1 MNIGAAGTAS
11 GLDINSM
18 VNKIVDAERAPKEA
32 RINERRDNVDVSIS
46 AYGKLKGSLNEM
58 KFLMADFRR
67 NHTLSAR
74 SVTSDNSDIL
84 TASASHEAIPGKYN
98 VKVEQLAQSHKIV
111 SGTFDDEEKMG
122 AGKLAISLGATQFDV
137 EIPEDESEILDIVR
151 LINRHPSNTGV
162 LASVIKDDVGAR
174 LVLSADKSGEDNN
187 IKVRVD
193 APVASTLQKF
203 GFNPNNN
210 INSMSE
216 MQKAKDAR
224 VVIDGLAVVT
234 SDTNTIEDA
243 IKGVDLNLVALAD
256 SAKEE
261 GEAANSKEVVVDVSY
276 DRNAV
281 GGAIEQFVNAYNQ
294 FYTTSREL
302 GKFDPE
308 TQEKGPL
315 VGDSIIR
322 TVDNQLRA
330 AFSTPIEDAPES
342 VKTLSELGITTTME
356 GRLEIDYD
364 MLDKQL
370 EKNFAD
376 VGEFFGSRNGF
387 ARKIEDL
394 IHAHTGITGSIKGRQ
409 DSLND
414 QITRL
419 NSEQTTLDRRMES
432 VQKRTHDQFTA
443 MDSAMGQMKSQL
455 NSMMSMM
462 PQ

>member
-46 AYGKLKGSLNEM
+46 AYGKLKSSLNDM
-58 KFLMADFRR
+58 KFMMADFRR

-74 SVTSDNSDIL
+74 TVSSDNSEVL
-84 TASASHEAIPGKYN
+84 TASASHEAIPGKYS

-111 SGTFDDEEKMG
+111 SGTFDEDEKMG
-122 AGKLAISLGATQFDV
+122 AGKLAVSLGASQFDV
-137 EIPEDESEILDIVR
+137 EIPEDESKIIDVVR

-162 LASVIKDDVGAR
+162 MASVIKDDVGAR
-174 LVLSADKSGEDNN
+174 LVLSADKSGEQNT

-203 GFNPNNN
+203 GFNPNND

-216 MQKAKDAR
+216 MQASGDAK

-243 IKGVDLNLVALAD
+243 IKGVDLNLVALTD
-256 SAKEE
+256 QSEGKE
-261 GEAANSKEVVVDVSY
+261 NKDVVVDVAY
-276 DRNAV
+276 DRTAV
-281 GGAIEQFVNAYNQ
+281 GGAIEQFVNSYNQ
-294 FYTTSREL
+294 FFETSREL
-302 GKFDPE
+302 AKFDPE
-308 TQEKGPL
+308 TEEKGPL
-315 VGDSIIR
+315 VGDSIVR
-322 TVDNQLRA
+322 TVDNQLRG
-330 AFSTPIEDAPES
+330 AFSTPIEGAPET
-342 VKTLSELGITTTME
+342 VKTLSELGVTTTMA

-364 MLDKQL
+364 MLDRQL
-370 EKNFAD
+370 EQNFAD
-376 VGEFFGSRNGF
+376 VGEFFSSRDGF
-387 ARKIEDL
+387 ARKVEDL

-409 DSLND
+409 NSLND
-414 QITRL
+414 QVTRL
-419 NSEQTTLDRRMES
+419 NSEQSNLDRRMES

-443 MDSAMGQMKSQL
+443 MDNAMGQMKGQL

-462 PQ
+462 P

>member
-1 MNIGAAGTAS
+1 MNIGAAATAS
-11 GLDINSM
+11 GLDINKM
-18 VNKIVDAERAPKEA
+18 VNTIVEAEKAPKEA
-32 RINERRDNVDVSIS
+32 RINEQRDNIDVSIS
-46 AYGKLKGSLNEM
+46 AYGKLKSSLDDM
-58 KFLMADFRR
+58 KYMMSDFRR
-67 NHTLSAR
+67 NHSLSAR
-74 SVTSDNSDIL
+74 TVSTDNSDML
-84 TASASHEAIPGKYN
+84 TASASHEAIPGKYS
-98 VKVEQLAQSHKIV
+98 VKIEQLAQSHKIV
-111 SGTFDDEEKMG
+111 SGTFDEDDKMG
-122 AGKLAISLGATQFDV
+122 AGKLSISLGASQFNV
-137 EIPEDESEILDIVR
+137 EIPEDESKIIDVVR

-162 LASVIKDDVGAR
+162 MASVIKDDVGAR
-174 LVLSADKSGEDNN
+174 LVLSADKSGEQNN

-193 APVASTLQKF
+193 APIASTLQKF
-203 GFNPNNN
+203 GFNRNND

-216 MQKAKDAR
+216 MQVAGDAK

-234 SDTNTIEDA
+234 SATNTIEDA

-256 SAKEE
+256 GEE
-261 GEAANSKEVVVDVSY
+261 KKDVLVDVAY

-281 GGAIEQFVNAYNQ
+281 GGAVEQFVNAYNQ
-294 FYTTSREL
+294 FFDTSREL

-330 AFSTPIEDAPES
+330 AFSSPIEGAPET
-342 VKTLSELGITTTME
+342 VKTLSELGVTSTMA

-364 MLDKQL
+364 ILDKQL

-376 VGEFFGSRNGF
+376 VGEFFGSREGF

-394 IHAHTGITGSIKGRQ
+394 VHAHTGITGSIKGRQ
-409 DSLND
+409 NSLNE
-414 QITRL
+414 QVTRL
-419 NSEQTTLDRRMES
+419 NSDQSKLDRRMES

-455 NSMMSMM
+455 SSMMSMM
-462 PQ
+462 P

>member
-1 MNIGAAGTAS
+1 MNIGAAATAS
-11 GLDINSM
+11 GFDINNM
-18 VNKIVDAERAPKEA
+18 VNTIVEAERAPKEA
-32 RINERRDNVDVSIS
+32 RINQQRDNIDVSIS
-46 AYGKLKGSLNEM
+46 AYGKLKSSLDDIKYM
-58 KFLMADFRR
+58 MADFRR

-74 SVTSDNSDIL
+74 TVSSDNTDVL
-84 TASASHEAIPGKYN
+84 TASASHEAIPGKYS

-111 SGTFDDEEKMG
+111 SGTFDDDDKLG
-122 AGKLAISLGATQFDV
+122 AGKLSISLGASKFDV
-137 EIPEDESEILDIVR
+137 EIPEDESKILDVVR

-162 LASVIKDDVGAR
+162 MASVIKDDVGAR
-174 LVLSADKSGEDNN
+174 LVLSADKSGEQNT

-193 APVASTLQKF
+193 APVSSTLQKF
-203 GFNPNNN
+203 GFNPNNDV
-210 INSMSE
+210 NSMSE
-216 MQKAKDAR
+216 MQAAGDAK

-234 SDTNTIEDA
+234 SDTNVIEDA
-243 IKGVDLNLVALAD
+243 IKGVDLNLLALND
-256 SAKEE
+256 TDE
-261 GEAANSKEVVVDVSY
+261 GKQGKDIVVDVAY

-281 GGAIEQFVNAYNQ
+281 GGAVEQFVNAYNQ
-294 FYTTSREL
+294 FYEISREL

-330 AFSTPIEDAPES
+330 AFSSPVEDAPET
-342 VKTLSELGITTTME
+342 VKTLSELGVMTTMA

-387 ARKIEDL
+387 ARKVEDL
-394 IHAHTGITGSIKGRQ
+394 LHAHTGITGSIKGRQ
-409 DSLND
+409 NSLND
-414 QITRL
+414 QRMEL
-419 NSEQTTLDRRMES
+419 NSAQTRLDRRMES

-443 MDSAMGQMKSQL
+443 MDRAMGEMKSQL
-455 NSMMSMM
+455 SSMMSMM
-462 PQ
+462 PS